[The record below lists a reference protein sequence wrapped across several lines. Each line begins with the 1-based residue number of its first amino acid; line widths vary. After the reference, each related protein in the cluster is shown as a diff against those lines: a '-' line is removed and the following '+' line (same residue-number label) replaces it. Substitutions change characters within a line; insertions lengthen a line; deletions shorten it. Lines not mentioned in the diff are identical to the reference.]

1 MDLICQDDTKKWLIH
16 FQNYLQTNQMQK
28 TSHLLD
34 YLLDCQIVFQSQPMK
49 INGKLSE
56 NLTFLFDTYFKEDA
70 VKPIILSNQILR
82 QELYQQLSQAINDG
96 SQYDRPLSS
105 YSAIL
110 KMLKESN
117 RDYKV
122 WRGGVEQAYQRYLS
136 ERPRIVNDITAV
148 LLTILWIFF
157 LNNLLPMFKIITNL
171 VTLSDRASIDQQ
183 VSKIFKYKI
192 VSGRVWYHGVF
203 QRK

>member
-1 MDLICQDDTKKWLIH
+1 MGVLRNYAIFPSMGNFCDKFLTKAHSTGPPPNLMDLICQDDTKKWLIH
-16 FQNYLQTNQMQK
+16 FQNYLQTNQMHK

-34 YLLDCQIVFQSQPMK
+34 YLLDCQIVFQSQSSK
-49 INGKLSE
+49 

-105 YSAIL
+105 YSTIL

-117 RDYKV
+117 TDYKV
-122 WRGGVEQAYQRYLS
+122 WKGGVEQAYQRYLS
-136 ERPRIVNDITAV
+136 ERPKIVNDITAV
-148 LLTILWIFF
+148 LLTIL
-157 LNNLLPMFKIITNL
+157 
-171 VTLSDRASIDQQ
+171 
-183 VSKIFKYKI
+183 
-192 VSGRVWYHGVF
+192 
-203 QRK
+203 

>member
-1 MDLICQDDTKKWLIH
+1 MDLICQDDTNKWLIH
-16 FQNYLQTNQMQK
+16 FQNYLQTNQMHK

-34 YLLDCQIVFQSQPMK
+34 YLLDCQIVFQSQPMMPV
-49 INGKLSE
+49 SE

-96 SQYDRPLSS
+96 SQYDRPLTS

-117 RDYKV
+117 KDYKV

-136 ERPRIVNDITAV
+136 ERPKIVNDITAV
-148 LLTILWIFF
+148 LLTILWILFSFF
-157 LNNLLPMFKIITNL
+157 L
-171 VTLSDRASIDQQ
+171 R
-183 VSKIFKYKI
+183 
-192 VSGRVWYHGVF
+192 
-203 QRK
+203 

>member
-1 MDLICQDDTKKWLIH
+1 MDLICQDDTNKWLIH
-16 FQNYLQTNQMQK
+16 FQNYLQTNQMHK

-34 YLLDCQIVFQSQPMK
+34 YLLDCQIVFQSQPMMSV
-49 INGKLSE
+49 SE

-96 SQYDRPLSS
+96 SQYDRPLTS

-117 RDYKV
+117 KDYKV

-136 ERPRIVNDITAV
+136 ERPKIVNDITAV
-148 LLTILWIFF
+148 LLTIL
-157 LNNLLPMFKIITNL
+157 
-171 VTLSDRASIDQQ
+171 
-183 VSKIFKYKI
+183 
-192 VSGRVWYHGVF
+192 
-203 QRK
+203 

>member
-96 SQYDRPLSS
+96 SQYDRPLTS

-117 RDYKV
+117 KDYKV

-136 ERPRIVNDITAV
+136 ERPKIVNDITAV
-148 LLTILWIFF
+148 LLTIL
-157 LNNLLPMFKIITNL
+157 
-171 VTLSDRASIDQQ
+171 
-183 VSKIFKYKI
+183 
-192 VSGRVWYHGVF
+192 
-203 QRK
+203 

>member
-16 FQNYLQTNQMQK
+16 FQNYLQTNQMHK

-34 YLLDCQIVFQSQPMK
+34 YLLDCQIVFQSQPMMPV
-49 INGKLSE
+49 SE

-96 SQYDRPLSS
+96 SQYDRPLTS

-117 RDYKV
+117 KDYKV

-136 ERPRIVNDITAV
+136 ERPKIVNDITAV
-148 LLTILWIFF
+148 LLTILWILFSFF
-157 LNNLLPMFKIITNL
+157 L
-171 VTLSDRASIDQQ
+171 R
-183 VSKIFKYKI
+183 
-192 VSGRVWYHGVF
+192 
-203 QRK
+203 

>member
-16 FQNYLQTNQMQK
+16 FQNYLQTNQMHK

-34 YLLDCQIVFQSQPMK
+34 YLLDCQIVFQSQPMMPV
-49 INGKLSE
+49 SE

-96 SQYDRPLSS
+96 SQYDRPLTS

-117 RDYKV
+117 KDYKV

-136 ERPRIVNDITAV
+136 ERPKIVNDITAV
-148 LLTILWIFF
+148 LLTIL
-157 LNNLLPMFKIITNL
+157 
-171 VTLSDRASIDQQ
+171 
-183 VSKIFKYKI
+183 
-192 VSGRVWYHGVF
+192 
-203 QRK
+203 

>member
-1 MDLICQDDTKKWLIH
+1 MDLICQDDTNKWLIH
-16 FQNYLQTNQMQK
+16 FQNYLQTNQMHK

-34 YLLDCQIVFQSQPMK
+34 YLLDCQIVFQSQPMMPV
-49 INGKLSE
+49 SE

-96 SQYDRPLSS
+96 SQYDRPLTS

-117 RDYKV
+117 KDYKV

-136 ERPRIVNDITAV
+136 ERPKIVNDITAV
-148 LLTILWIFF
+148 LLTILWILFSFF
-157 LNNLLPMFKIITNL
+157 
-171 VTLSDRASIDQQ
+171 
-183 VSKIFKYKI
+183 
-192 VSGRVWYHGVF
+192 
-203 QRK
+203 